1 MSEHVQ
7 EPTQAGQLNHEEESE
22 FDAIVIGAGAA
33 GVGAA
38 IALIHAGIGN
48 FAVFDRQEVGASFAA
63 WPAETRFITPSFP
76 TNSIGMVDINSIAPG
91 ASPGY
96 SLRLEHPTG
105 QQYASH
111 LKDVVKFYQLP
122 INENT
127 EVHQVT
133 STPGGFLVET
143 SIGTLRTKHVIWAA
157 GEYQYPQLSGFPGA
171 ELCKHTATVP
181 SYNELNGESFII
193 IGGCE
198 SGVDAAYHL
207 ALQGKKVQL
216 FDSGCPWE
224 STSSEPSIALS
235 PYSLERMR
243 SKEFMDNVELSAETL
258 ISSVEQRGKTYQIVT
273 ADGECFETNQAPLLA
288 HGFAGSHT
296 LVADLFE
303 AREDGYPL
311 LNENDESTI
320 SPGLFLCG
328 PAVRHDNLIFCFIY
342 KYRQRFAV
350 VAKAIATSLDLPA
363 EGLETYR
370 AFGMY
375 LDDLSCC
382 GKECVC

>member
-1 MSEHVQ
+1 MSEHVE
-7 EPTQAGQLNHEEESE
+7 EPDHQHDPKYDEEPE
-22 FDAIVIGAGAA
+22 FDVLVIGAGAA
-33 GVGAA
+33 GIGAA

-48 FAVFDRQEVGASFAA
+48 FAVVDRGEVGASFAA

-111 LKDVVKFYQLP
+111 LKDVVKFYELP

-133 STPGGFLVET
+133 SAPDGFLVET

-171 ELCKHTATVP
+171 ELCQHTATIP

-243 SKEFMDNVELSAETL
+243 SKEFMENVELCAETL
-258 ISSVEQRGKTYQIVT
+258 ISSVEQRGNTYQIVT

-296 LVADLFE
+296 LVSDLFE

-350 VAKAIATSLDLPA
+350 VAKSIATSLNLPA

>member
-1 MSEHVQ
+1 MSEHVE
-7 EPTQAGQLNHEEESE
+7 EPAEASELKYEEEAE
-22 FDAIVIGAGAA
+22 FDALVIGAGAA

-48 FAVFDRQEVGASFAA
+48 FAVVDRGEVGASFAA

-127 EVHQVT
+127 EVHQVAST
-133 STPGGFLVET
+133 SEGFSVET

-157 GEYQYPQLSGFPGA
+157 GEFQYPQLNGFPGA
-171 ELCKHTATVP
+171 ELCQHTATIP

-207 ALQGKKVQL
+207 ALQGKSVQL

-243 SKEFMDNVELSAETL
+243 SKEFMNNVELYAETL
-258 ISSVEQRGKTYQIVT
+258 ISSVEHRGNTYQVVT
-273 ADGECFETNQAPLLA
+273 ADGECFETNQTPLLA

>member
-1 MSEHVQ
+1 M
-7 EPTQAGQLNHEEESE
+7 P
-22 FDAIVIGAGAA
+22 
-33 GVGAA
+33 
-38 IALIHAGIGN
+38 
-48 FAVFDRQEVGASFAA
+48 R
-63 WPAETRFITPSFP
+63 
-76 TNSIGMVDINSIAPG
+76 
-91 ASPGY
+91 
-96 SLRLEHPTG
+96 
-105 QQYASH
+105 
-111 LKDVVKFYQLP
+111 
-122 INENT
+122 
-127 EVHQVT
+127 
-133 STPGGFLVET
+133 
-143 SIGTLRTKHVIWAA
+143 
-157 GEYQYPQLSGFPGA
+157 
-171 ELCKHTATVP
+171 LCKHTATVP

-243 SKEFMDNVELSAETL
+243 SKEFMDNVELCAETL

-382 GKECVC
+382 GKGMCMLMQKRITPANTTQSRGRLQQALRIEWLAQTTASLCWIASVFAYGISSTGDWLQLIAGSSWLIANLSSIVTTEEA